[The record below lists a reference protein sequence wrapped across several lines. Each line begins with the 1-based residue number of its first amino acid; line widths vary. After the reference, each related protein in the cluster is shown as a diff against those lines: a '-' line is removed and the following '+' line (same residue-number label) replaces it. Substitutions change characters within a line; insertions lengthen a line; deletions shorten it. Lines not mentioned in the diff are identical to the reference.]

1 MRNAHKR
8 GCLGMKKFMV
18 ISSAVLTLGVFANP
32 TSFVSAATDGQVKIM
47 DESALIGN
55 VQGQGIWTHPY
66 GEQGASYEG
75 DISLHAGTI
84 VHITASVQHGSVTWY
99 AIEVDGAFIGWV
111 DSKVLDKSI
120 PAISNVNTNQVVVQT
135 NGNAIWSSPYGLHG
149 AKYIGST
156 NDYVGKNVKIV
167 KQMTYQNVLWSKVSV
182 DGKVIGWLD
191 TRALSSLTDISDA
204 NENAVMDETE
214 GNAIWTMP
222 YGLPGAQYV
231 DNTNTY
237 AFRDLQVVAKTKN
250 GTTQWYKVMVDG
262 KILGWIDAKAIDA
275 AGKVIAQNKD
285 AIIGSQSNGIWSIP
299 YGIKGA
305 QYLGN
310 TINYALQ
317 HVQVKKSVTIGN
329 VTWYEV
335 QLNGQTL
342 GYIDAANALTN
353 LQVTDESSTETVS
366 SSATGDAIWTLPYG
380 EDNANYVGPINRIS
394 NQSVQVVQ
402 SVQKGSTTWKKIKIG
417 NRVIGWIDAHV
428 FKKLE
433 NLKNEDRQAVVGS
446 VNDGDGIWSLPYGE
460 AGATYIGPVNNYSYD
475 QLHIIE
481 SATKN
486 GVTWNKVE
494 LSDGTTGW
502 VDARVFDNQY
512 NGLDQ
517 VEEESQQGIIA
528 KSNGDAIWSAPYGE
542 HNAKYLGSV
551 DSLRNQN
558 VKILKQAKKGGVTWN
573 QIKLP
578 NGKVG
583 WIDAHVF
590 GSVTYTADTVKQ
602 KAYDLGFF
610 DRGDVLVYNKNG
622 QAGNESDD
630 LAYFYPIGN
639 GETDM
644 RLTVV
649 SLDPTFS
656 PILKQLGAA
665 ILPTGSQQFYDT
677 LKSNPA
683 SQTLQIDGRTIKVE
697 ISGFSKVDIKFGP
710 VVK

>member
-1 MRNAHKR
+1 
-8 GCLGMKKFMV
+8 MV

-32 TSFVSAATDGQVKIM
+32 TNFVSAAPTEGQIQIM
-47 DESALIGN
+47 DETALIGN
-55 VQGQGIWTHPY
+55 AQGDGVWSHPY

-84 VHITASVQHGSVTWY
+84 VHITASVQHGSVIWN
-99 AIEVDGAFIGWV
+99 AIEVDGNFIGWV
-111 DSKVLDKSI
+111 DSRALENNI
-120 PAISNVNTNQVVVQT
+120 PTVSNVNTDQVVVET
-135 NGNAIWSSPYGLHG
+135 DGNAIWSSPYGLHG

-156 NDYVGKNVKIV
+156 NDYVGKDVKIV

-191 TRALSSLTDISDA
+191 TRSLSSLSDISDA

-231 DNTNTY
+231 DDTNKY
-237 AFRDLQVVAKTKN
+237 AFHDLKVVAKTKN
-250 GTTQWYKVMVDG
+250 GSTQWYKVMADG
-262 KILGWIDAKAIDA
+262 KEIGWIDAKALDT
-275 AGKVIAQNKD
+275 AGKAVTQTLD
-285 AIIGSQSNGIWSIP
+285 SVLGSQPNGIWSVP
-299 YGIKGA
+299 YGINGA
-305 QYLGN
+305 KYLGS
-310 TINYALQ
+310 TLDYALQ
-317 HVQVKKSVTIGN
+317 HVQVKKSVKKGN
-329 VTWYEV
+329 VTWYEI

-342 GYIDAANALTN
+342 GFVDAANAISN
-353 LQVTDESSTETVS
+353 LQVTDEDSTETVS
-366 SSATGDAIWTLPYG
+366 SSTTGDAIWSLPYG
-380 EDNANYVGPINRIS
+380 EANANYVGPVDQIS
-394 NQSVQVVQ
+394 NQPVQVVQ
-402 SVQKGSTTWKKIKIG
+402 SVQKGSTTWKKIKSG
-417 NRVIGWIDAHV
+417 NRILGWIDAHV

-460 AGATYIGPVNNYSYD
+460 VGATYIGPVNNHSYD
-475 QLHIIE
+475 QLHIIQ

-494 LSDGTTGW
+494 LPDGTTGW
-502 VDARVFDNQY
+502 VDARVFDSEY
-512 NGLDQ
+512 NSLDNVQ
-517 VEEESQQGIIA
+517 DEQKQGIVA
-528 KSNGDAIWSAPYGE
+528 QSNGDAIWSAPYGE

-558 VKILKQAKKGGVTWN
+558 VKILKQAKKSGITWN

-583 WIDAHVF
+583 WVDAHVF

-649 SLDPTFS
+649 SPDPTFS

-677 LKSNPA
+677 LKSNPT
-683 SQTLQIDGRTIKVE
+683 SQTVQIDGRTIKVE

-710 VVK
+710 IVK